1 MPEEYRL
8 AVDTGGTFTD
18 LIVNG
23 NRLYKSPTTPDD
35 PVRGILHALGLAAE
49 DLGLTRHELLART
62 VQFVHGTTRATN
74 AVINGETAR
83 TAMFLTQGHPDILLW
98 REGGRVGTFDF
109 CSPYPE
115 PYIPRS
121 LTYEVPERI
130 GPGGEVVKSLDEA
143 ATLAI
148 IDRASAARVEAVA
161 VCLLWS
167 VVNGQHERRVGELL
181 GEHLPGIPF
190 TLSHELN
197 PAIREYRRASS
208 AAIDASLKPLM
219 GAYLGSISER
229 LAAEGL
235 PKGVLVVTS
244 AGGVLP
250 AHHVG
255 LKPIH
260 SLASGPAAA
269 PVAGRRFTASVG
281 AVDTAIVT
289 DAGGTSFDVSLV
301 RRGEIPWTRET
312 RIGRSYLGPMTG
324 FPSVDVKSIGAGG
337 GSIAWVDEG
346 GLLRVGPES
355 AGAVPGP
362 ACYGKGGTRPT
373 VTDACL
379 VLGYVD
385 PAFFLGGTMPL
396 DRQRAEQAVRQ
407 HVGGPLRLTAEEAA
421 AAIVTVTTERM
432 INAIEDIA
440 ISQGVDP
447 RAASVV
453 VGGGSGGF
461 YAGTILQ
468 RLKMPQAIVPEG
480 AAALSAIGAL
490 ISDLTGEFAETLP
503 ASTADFPAEKVNEVL
518 RRLKQRASEF
528 LKTVTADATSTEITF
543 SVEARYPQQIWDL
556 EVPLPGDR
564 FCGPDDVAKLK
575 TGFHRVHEEVL
586 SVADVDAEV
595 ETVTWRARARAKLPE
610 LEVDRPWPITSPD
623 AGPVAARPM
632 FFPGIGTVQ
641 GAVHR
646 AGALAPGTAVF
657 GPAVIEAIAT
667 TIVVVP
673 GTCAQ
678 RLPSGSILLTNCAS
692 PSV

>member
-35 PVRGILHALGLAAE
+35 PVRGILNALGIAAQN
-49 DLGLTRHELLART
+49 LGLTRRDLLART

-83 TAMFLTQGHPDILLW
+83 TAMFLTKGHPDILLW
-98 REGGRVGTFDF
+98 REGGRVGTFNF
-109 CSPYPE
+109 SSPYPE
-115 PYIPRS
+115 PYIPRH
-121 LTYEVPERI
+121 LTYEIPERI
-130 GPGGEVVKSLDEA
+130 GSGGEVVQPLDEA
-143 ATLAI
+143 AAI
-148 IDRASAARVEAVA
+148 SVIERVAAARIEAVA

-167 VVNGQHERRVGELL
+167 VVNGQHERRIGALL
-181 GEHLPGIPF
+181 RDHLAGVPF

-197 PAIREYRRASS
+197 PTIREYRRASS

-235 PKGVLVVTS
+235 RKGVLVVTS

-250 AHHVG
+250 APNVG
-255 LKPIH
+255 RRPIH

-269 PVAGRRFTASVG
+269 PVAGRRFAAATG

-301 RRGEIPWTRET
+301 RRGVIPWTRET

-346 GLLRVGPES
+346 GLLHVGPES

-362 ACYGKGGTRPT
+362 ACYGQGGTRPT

-379 VLGYVD
+379 VLGYLD
-385 PAFFLGGTMPL
+385 PSFFLGGTMPL
-396 DRQRAEQAVRQ
+396 DRRKAEQAVTQ
-407 HVGGPLRLTAEEAA
+407 HVSGPLRLSVEEAA
-421 AAIVTVTTERM
+421 AAIVTVTTEHM

-447 RAASVV
+447 RVASVI

-461 YAGTILQ
+461 YAGMILQ

-490 ISDLTGEFAETLP
+490 ISDLTSEFAETLP
-503 ASTADFPAEKVNEVL
+503 ASTADFPIDKVNDVL
-518 RRLKQRASEF
+518 RRLKQRATEF
-528 LKTVTADATSTEITF
+528 LKTVTDDAASTEVTF
-543 SVEARYPQQIWDL
+543 SVEARYPQQIWEL
-556 EVPLPGDR
+556 EVPLPGDV
-564 FCGPDDVAKLK
+564 FQGADDVAKLRA
-575 TGFHRVHEEVL
+575 GFHRVHEEVL
-586 SVADVDAEV
+586 SVADLDAEV
-595 ETVTWRARARAKLPE
+595 ET
-610 LEVDRPWPITSPD
+610 
-623 AGPVAARPM
+623 
-632 FFPGIGTVQ
+632 
-641 GAVHR
+641 
-646 AGALAPGTAVF
+646 
-657 GPAVIEAIAT
+657 
-667 TIVVVP
+667 
-673 GTCAQ
+673 
-678 RLPSGSILLTNCAS
+678 
-692 PSV
+692 